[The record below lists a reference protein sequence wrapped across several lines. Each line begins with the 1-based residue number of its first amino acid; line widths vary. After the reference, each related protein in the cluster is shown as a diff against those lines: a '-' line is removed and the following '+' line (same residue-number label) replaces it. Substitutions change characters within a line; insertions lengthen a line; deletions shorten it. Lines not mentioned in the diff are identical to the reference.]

1 MTPKF
6 GELICKRETV
16 VVDIA
21 VVDVVVI
28 GAGLA
33 GLVCA
38 QQLQQSGYQ
47 VIVVEKSR
55 GVGGRLATRRLHG
68 TCADHGVRYLDR
80 QGPLT
85 DCLIQTL
92 QQQNLLHLWTNTFH
106 TLQANEL
113 QAIEA
118 NPCYTATTGLTSAAK
133 FLAAGLEIW
142 HGQRAQALIPAED
155 RWQILLE
162 PTGAEPTLPL
172 PSLTARSVV
181 IAIPAPQALAL
192 VQPLLEY
199 GVPTEWVQTIKT
211 VEFDPCYSVIAVY
224 SAEQQREMEQL
235 PWQALTFEAATHASD
250 LAWISL
256 ESKKR
261 PDLKP
266 PVLVAQ
272 STAAFA
278 QSCLEAEDLKPIGQH
293 LLHQAATL
301 APWLAAPTEFQVH
314 RWRYAFVRQP
324 PRQRCLTTNLPLP
337 LVCSGD
343 WCGGRRI
350 ENALESG
357 LAAACQ
363 ISDFLD
369 NRTAF
374 SAAWEAHSRELI
386 HQLTASLI

>member
-1 MTPKF
+1 
-6 GELICKRETV
+6 
-16 VVDIA
+16 
-21 VVDVVVI
+21 VDVVVI

-47 VIVVEKSR
+47 VVVVEKSR
-55 GVGGRLATRRLHG
+55 GVGGRLATRRLLG
-68 TCADHGVRYLDR
+68 TCADHGVRYLDS

-92 QQQNLLHLWTNTFH
+92 HQQNLLHFWTNTLH
-106 TLQANEL
+106 TLHASELEADKL
-113 QAIEA
+113 QATDVK
-118 NPCYTATTGLTSAAK
+118 PYYTASAGLTSAAK
-133 FLAAGLEIW
+133 FLANKLDIR
-142 HGQRAQALIPAED
+142 HGQRAQALIPGED
-155 RWQILLE
+155 RWQIVME
-162 PTGAEPTLPL
+162 ATGTAPASPL
-172 PSLTARSVV
+172 MARSVV

-199 GVPTEWVQTIKT
+199 GTPTELVEPIKA
-211 VEFDPCYSVIAVY
+211 VEFDPCYSVIAAY
-224 SAEQQREMEQL
+224 PPQGPEIAQL
-235 PWQALTFEAATHASD
+235 PWQALSFEGSTHSSD
-250 LAWISL
+250 LAWLSV

-261 PDLKP
+261 PDAKQ

-278 QSCLEAEDLKPIGQH
+278 QSHLEAEDLQPIGQH
-293 LLHQAATL
+293 LLRQAATL
-301 APWLAAPTEFQVH
+301 APWLAAPTELQVH

-324 PRQRCLTTNLPLP
+324 LQQLYLTTNLPLP

-343 WCGGRRI
+343 WCGGRQI

-363 ISDFLD
+363 ISFLLD
-369 NRTAF
+369 NRTSSDAT
-374 SAAWEAHSRELI
+374 WKAHSRELF
-386 HQLTASLI
+386 HQLAASLT